1 MNRRKKSLTYLLL
14 LPLLLVVLLQGI
26 VPFSILLASGTRET
40 MERNTVDIDSNLVEN
55 QSVVLQNAM
64 VDQWS
69 GIRNESNF
77 LTNMLWSFLAEQ
89 DISIGTFLGDSA
101 LQRAY
106 AAQVF
111 PELLDYLRRDSSCGV
126 FLILANSADPM
137 LPANYEGFFLQDSD
151 PATKTE
157 TNSDL
162 LIERGDKALA
172 RQSGITLDSSWSPS
186 FSFQGSG
193 VRAADDFFYKPY
205 LVARENT
212 TVDMTSLGY
221 W

>member
-89 DISIGTFLGDSA
+89 DISIGTFLGDSIA
-101 LQRAY
+101 SARLCGAGI
-106 AAQVF
+106 

-126 FLILANSADPM
+126 FLFSPTAPTRCFRQITRLF
-137 LPANYEGFFLQDSD
+137 PAG
-151 PATKTE
+151 PTPPPKP
-157 TNSDL
+157 
-162 LIERGDKALA
+162 
-172 RQSGITLDSSWSPS
+172 RQTPT
-186 FSFQGSG
+186 F
-193 VRAADDFFYKPY
+193 
-205 LVARENT
+205 
-212 TVDMTSLGY
+212 
-221 W
+221 

>member
-101 LQRAY
+101 LQRA
-106 AAQVF
+106 
-111 PELLDYLRRDSSCGV
+111 
-126 FLILANSADPM
+126 
-137 LPANYEGFFLQDSD
+137 
-151 PATKTE
+151 
-157 TNSDL
+157 
-162 LIERGDKALA
+162 
-172 RQSGITLDSSWSPS
+172 
-186 FSFQGSG
+186 
-193 VRAADDFFYKPY
+193 
-205 LVARENT
+205 
-212 TVDMTSLGY
+212 
-221 W
+221 

>member
-77 LTNMLWSFLAEQ
+77 LTNMLVIPCGAGYLHRDLSGRFGASTRLCGAG
-89 DISIGTFLGDSA
+89 IPGASGLSA
-101 LQRAY
+101 AGQL
-106 AAQVF
+106 
-111 PELLDYLRRDSSCGV
+111 LRRVPDSRQQRRPDASGKLRGL
-126 FLILANSADPM
+126 F
-137 LPANYEGFFLQDSD
+137 PAGFRPRHQNRDKLRPSD
-151 PATKTE
+151 
-157 TNSDL
+157 
-162 LIERGDKALA
+162 
-172 RQSGITLDSSWSPS
+172 
-186 FSFQGSG
+186 
-193 VRAADDFFYKPY
+193 
-205 LVARENT
+205 
-212 TVDMTSLGY
+212 
-221 W
+221 

>member
-111 PELLDYLRRDSSCGV
+111 PELLDYLRRASPALRWTAHGPPPSPFRGAVFGRRTISS
-126 FLILANSADPM
+126 I
-137 LPANYEGFFLQDSD
+137 
-151 PATKTE
+151 
-157 TNSDL
+157 
-162 LIERGDKALA
+162 
-172 RQSGITLDSSWSPS
+172 SPI
-186 FSFQGSG
+186 
-193 VRAADDFFYKPY
+193 
-205 LVARENT
+205 
-212 TVDMTSLGY
+212 

>member
-89 DISIGTFLGDSA
+89 DISIGTFLGDSS

-162 LIERGDKALA
+162 LLSAAIRRWPASPALRWTAHGPLPSPFRGAVFG
-172 RQSGITLDSSWSPS
+172 RRTISSISPI
-186 FSFQGSG
+186 
-193 VRAADDFFYKPY
+193 
-205 LVARENT
+205 
-212 TVDMTSLGY
+212 

>member
-14 LPLLLVVLLQGI
+14 LPLLRVVLLQGI

-89 DISIGTFLGDSA
+89 DISIGTFLGD
-101 LQRAY
+101 
-106 AAQVF
+106 
-111 PELLDYLRRDSSCGV
+111 
-126 FLILANSADPM
+126 
-137 LPANYEGFFLQDSD
+137 
-151 PATKTE
+151 
-157 TNSDL
+157 
-162 LIERGDKALA
+162 
-172 RQSGITLDSSWSPS
+172 
-186 FSFQGSG
+186 
-193 VRAADDFFYKPY
+193 
-205 LVARENT
+205 
-212 TVDMTSLGY
+212 
-221 W
+221 

>member
-89 DISIGTFLGDSA
+89 DISIGTFLEIRRSSA
-101 LQRAY
+101 PMRRRYSRSFWTICGGTAP
-106 AAQVF
+106 AAC
-111 PELLDYLRRDSSCGV
+111 S
-126 FLILANSADPM
+126 
-137 LPANYEGFFLQDSD
+137 
-151 PATKTE
+151 
-157 TNSDL
+157 
-162 LIERGDKALA
+162 
-172 RQSGITLDSSWSPS
+172 
-186 FSFQGSG
+186 
-193 VRAADDFFYKPY
+193 
-205 LVARENT
+205 
-212 TVDMTSLGY
+212 
-221 W
+221 